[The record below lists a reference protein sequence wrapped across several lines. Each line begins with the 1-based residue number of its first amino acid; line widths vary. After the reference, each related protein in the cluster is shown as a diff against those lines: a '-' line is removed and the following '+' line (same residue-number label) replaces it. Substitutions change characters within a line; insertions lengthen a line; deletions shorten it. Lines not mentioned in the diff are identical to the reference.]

1 MDVVG
6 LYPALEKEQVR
17 FVLKEMLLRTQV
29 KVAGINW
36 SEVGVYLACAHGQEE
51 IDQEGLSEVV
61 PRWRYRPQ
69 GGGNRP
75 GMTSKRAMMSE
86 DEER

>member
-1 MDVVG
+1 M
-6 LYPALEKEQVR
+6 
-17 FVLKEMLLRTQV
+17 T
-29 KVAGINW
+29 GIDRN
-36 SEVGVYLACAHGQEE
+36 EVEVYLACAHGQEE
-51 IDQEGLSEVV
+51 IDQEGLSMVV
-61 PRWRYRPQ
+61 PSWRYRPQ